1 MADNKKLLSTV
12 KPFGDPCAGDLITP
26 VNSNIAIKTI
36 VNSLPIYRKG
46 LSIKSRGIQLG
57 AAFGFVLYGPFTIL
71 GPMRNS
77 EYSEIIGLFSTVGGI
92 TILATLFYL
101 YGQAGGSFYKPPS
114 NPTVSDLPEDLFSHG
129 SWSEF
134 QNYFWLG
141 GLLGSVVAWFTYTNE
156 LVSQL
161 SRISFGT

>member
-1 MADNKKLLSTV
+1 MAENNEFISTV
-12 KPFGDPCAGDLITP
+12 KPFNDPCAGDLVTP
-26 VNSNIAIKTI
+26 VNSNIAIKAI
-36 VNSLPIYRKG
+36 VNALLIYRKG
-46 LSIKSRGIQLG
+46 ISIRARGFQLG
-57 AAFGFVLYGPFTIL
+57 AAFGYVLYGPFTIL

-77 EYSEIIGLFSTVGGI
+77 EYSEMIGLFSTVGGI

-101 YGQAGGSFYKPPS
+101 YGQSGGSFYKPPA
-114 NPTVSDLPEDLFSHG
+114 NPTVSNPPDDLFSHE

-156 LVSQL
+156 FIIQL
-161 SRISFGT
+161 TRISFGA

>member
-1 MADNKKLLSTV
+1 
-12 KPFGDPCAGDLITP
+12 
-26 VNSNIAIKTI
+26 
-36 VNSLPIYRKG
+36 
-46 LSIKSRGIQLG
+46 
-57 AAFGFVLYGPFTIL
+57 
-71 GPMRNS
+71 MRNS
-77 EYSEIIGLFSTVGGI
+77 EYSEIIGLFFNCWWYNYSCY
-92 TILATLFYL
+92 AFYL

>member
-1 MADNKKLLSTV
+1 MAENNEFISTV
-12 KPFGDPCAGDLITP
+12 KPFNDPCAGDLVTP
-26 VNSNIAIKTI
+26 VNSNIAIKAI
-36 VNSLPIYRKG
+36 VNALPIYRKG
-46 LSIKSRGIQLG
+46 ISIRARGVQLG
-57 AAFGFVLYGPFTIL
+57 AAFGYVLYGPFTIL

-77 EYSEIIGLFSTVGGI
+77 EYSEMIGLFSTVGGI

-101 YGQAGGSFYKPPS
+101 YGQAGGSFYKPPA
-114 NPTVSDLPEDLFSHG
+114 NPTVSNPPDDLFSHE

-156 LVSQL
+156 FIIQL
-161 SRISFGT
+161 TRISFGA

>member
-1 MADNKKLLSTV
+1 MAENNEFISTV
-12 KPFGDPCAGDLITP
+12 KPFNDPCAGDLVTP
-26 VNSNIAIKTI
+26 VNSNIAIKAI
-36 VNSLPIYRKG
+36 VNALPIYRKG
-46 LSIKSRGIQLG
+46 ISIRARGFQLG
-57 AAFGFVLYGPFTIL
+57 AAFGYVLYGPFTIL

-77 EYSEIIGLFSTVGGI
+77 EYSDMIGLLSTVGGI

-101 YGQAGGSFYKPPS
+101 YGQSGGSFYKPPA
-114 NPTVSDLPEDLFSHG
+114 NPTVSNPPDDLFSHE

-156 LVSQL
+156 FIIQL
-161 SRISFGT
+161 TRISFGA